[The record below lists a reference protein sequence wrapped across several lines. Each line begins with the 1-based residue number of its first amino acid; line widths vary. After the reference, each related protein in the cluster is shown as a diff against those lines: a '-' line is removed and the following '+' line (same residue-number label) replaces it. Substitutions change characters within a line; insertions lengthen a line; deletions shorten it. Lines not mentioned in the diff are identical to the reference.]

1 MKLRLFVGVTAPER
15 WQTAISDWRRKAQSR
30 FSDEFGRWTSES
42 NLHLTLRFFGSV
54 EEDQVVAIAKQLQ
67 QVAVASKPFSVAPAS
82 VGCFPNTSR
91 PRIFWLGL
99 LGATDALV
107 ELESQIR
114 TATAEFGRPPE
125 DRPFHPHLTLA
136 RLKQPT
142 CQDRDHLAELIRK
155 PTPIEVADWPIHEVE
170 LIRSQPGPQGSTYT
184 TLVTI
189 RLGEHR

>member
-1 MKLRLFVGVTAPER
+1 MRLRLFVGVTAPER
-15 WQTAISDWRRKAQSR
+15 WQTAISDWRRKVQSR
-30 FSDEFGRWTSES
+30 FSDDFGRWTSES

-54 EEDQVVAIAKQLQ
+54 EEDQVVAIAKHLQ
-67 QVAVASKPFSVAPAS
+67 QVASTSKPFSLAAAPL
-82 VGCFPNTSR
+82 GCFPNASR

-114 TATAEFGRPPE
+114 TATAEFGQPPE

-142 CQDRDHLAELIRK
+142 RQDRDHLAELIRK
-155 PTPIEVADWPIHEVE
+155 PTPIEVPDWQIRELE

-184 TLVTI
+184 TLATI
-189 RLGEHR
+189 PLGEHR